1 MIATPGLLLFLV
13 VPFYLLLW
21 LLSGIRRS
29 SSSTSTDNSAS
40 ISIVIPFRNEAQRIG
55 PLLQSIASLQL
66 QPGDEILLIDDAST
80 DGGIPDEIDLRDE
93 VSVIQLSD
101 ASGSKKAALNAGIIE
116 AKNEWVLCS
125 DADCWFDSDW
135 LNAWRSRC
143 DENLNMLIG
152 PVLTSGATS
161 SIASL
166 FHHAESRC
174 LQTFTIASAGHQS
187 PLLSSGA
194 NLMFRKSVWEKLG
207 GYSAHTHISSGDDVL
222 LMQQFHAF
230 TPERV
235 KAVSGMGLLS
245 NTLAASSWKE
255 WFLQRRR
262 WASKSGHVNSFSQKV
277 HSILILIWIVLFPIG
292 LFYIGP
298 LYLLM
303 LLPEMLLNYEVAKAS
318 GGQFAWYFWP
328 VFRLFYPFILL
339 LIPLSSLFWPLTWK
353 GRPLQK
359 A

>member
-29 SSSTSTDNSAS
+29 GLYASKSSSPA
-40 ISIVIPFRNEAQRIG
+40 ISVIIPFRNEAQRIA
-55 PLLQSIASLQL
+55 PLLQSISALQL
-66 QPGDEILLIDDAST
+66 QAEDEILLIDDAST
-80 DGGIPDEIDLRDE
+80 DGGIPSDIVLSQ
-93 VSVIQLSD
+93 SVRVIHLTAS
-101 ASGSKKAALNAGIIE
+101 SGSKKAALQAGILQS
-116 AKNEWVLCS
+116 KNEWVLCS

-143 DENLNMLIG
+143 DENINMLIG
-152 PVLTSGATS
+152 PVLTSGPTS

-207 GYSAHTHISSGDDVL
+207 GYSAHAHISSGDDVL
-222 LMQQFHAF
+222 LMQQFHAYA
-230 TPERV
+230 PERV
-235 KAVSGMGLLS
+235 KAVSGLGLLS

-262 WASKSGHVNSFSQKV
+262 WASKSGHVNSLSQKV

-339 LIPLSSLFWPLTWK
+339 LIPLSALFWPLTWK